1 MWIEPA
7 QILIYSS
14 GSGIVHHGNRFIKYR
29 FFFNVYYSVFFWPLV
44 MIYSNYPNEFH
55 MFKLMEKTLLVPDRY
70 RHKTWAEVSQ
80 SVWVCASW
88 INSPSLSY
96 WSSLNLMEREKSLSI
111 LKTLSLLFITQK
123 DEKTLPCLLLTSWGW
138 GPGAKCSSLYVISG
152 VSGWT
157 AWDGCT
163 TGTLLDCGEKKRF

>member
-14 GSGIVHHGNRFIKYR
+14 GSGIVHHANRFIKYR

-70 RHKTWAEVSQ
+70 RHKT
-80 SVWVCASW
+80 
-88 INSPSLSY
+88 
-96 WSSLNLMEREKSLSI
+96 
-111 LKTLSLLFITQK
+111 
-123 DEKTLPCLLLTSWGW
+123 
-138 GPGAKCSSLYVISG
+138 
-152 VSGWT
+152 
-157 AWDGCT
+157 
-163 TGTLLDCGEKKRF
+163 